1 VREVNNDEWCM
12 EASATP
18 KILHAGP
25 VEVRPE
31 EFLVLVRGR
40 ALTLSVQEFRLLC
53 VLAERVDRIVTRD
66 DLYRSVWGSP
76 LRKGDRSVD
85 VYVRKLRV
93 KLADALPDHACIH
106 THVGFGYRFCP
117 ELLDPRSHLFHTAA
131 TAR

>member
-1 VREVNNDEWCM
+1 M
-12 EASATP
+12 TPASV
-18 KILHAGP
+18 LAGP
-25 VEVRPE
+25 IEVRPE

-40 ALTLSVQEFRLLC
+40 ALTLSVREFRLFC

-66 DLYRSVWGSP
+66 ELYRAVWGAP

-93 KLADALPDHACIH
+93 KLAEALPDRVCIH

-117 ELLDPRSHLFHTAA
+117 DAA
-131 TAR
+131 PAPGTRRLA